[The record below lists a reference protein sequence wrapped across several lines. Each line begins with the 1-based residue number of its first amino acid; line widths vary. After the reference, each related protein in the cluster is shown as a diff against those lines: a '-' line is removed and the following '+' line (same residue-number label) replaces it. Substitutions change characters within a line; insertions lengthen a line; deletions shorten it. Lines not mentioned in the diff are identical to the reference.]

1 MKTKI
6 SAIAISASMLLQTG
20 YAFAAAPTLNMP
32 DDINLIATSQ
42 YAGVN
47 NASDGSTL
55 NISWRNPDSEISSI
69 TVTEETLGNISDGA
83 SITTE
88 AGGYNHIQLKGLS
101 NEQIYVFT
109 VSITDFAG
117 EVKDYVV
124 TGKPKTHHMNR
135 CTEEGYKTIWNYK
148 FEGIPS
154 ASGFYIDFTDK
165 AGGNS
170 SLKIVQ
176 NSANEEF
183 HFKTENDNY
192 DPVEPG
198 SEYEFSFWMKS
209 DCNSGQKVS
218 ISNDWSGQYF
228 FELKKD
234 WTKYT
239 YKIHDIVS
247 SGGKYSFKL
256 TDAETGTVMTFN
268 NQNNNRF
275 CPRLRLVGG
284 GVTWIDDMQLHKYN
298 EDGTLGSNMFIDGDF
313 EWGAALGASVT
324 VADRE
329 ATFKWSNPNSKFI
342 TEMSIVNEIGGVE
355 ASASSLEVGKG
366 NTVTLSNIE
375 KGTVYDYKLKM
386 IMRSINS

>member
-1 MKTKI
+1 
-6 SAIAISASMLLQTG
+6 
-20 YAFAAAPTLNMP
+20 
-32 DDINLIATSQ
+32 
-42 YAGVN
+42 
-47 NASDGSTL
+47 
-55 NISWRNPDSEISSI
+55 
-69 TVTEETLGNISDGA
+69 
-83 SITTE
+83 
-88 AGGYNHIQLKGLS
+88 
-101 NEQIYVFT
+101 
-109 VSITDFAG
+109 
-117 EVKDYVV
+117 
-124 TGKPKTHHMNR
+124 
-135 CTEEGYKTIWNYK
+135 
-148 FEGIPS
+148 
-154 ASGFYIDFTDK
+154 
-165 AGGNS
+165 
-170 SLKIVQ
+170 
-176 NSANEEF
+176 
-183 HFKTENDNY
+183 
-192 DPVEPG
+192 
-198 SEYEFSFWMKS
+198 MKS